1 MPNGLFGEWIIQPSD
16 NKAIGCKTNIPIQ
29 LEKSINSS
37 YREKK
42 RKEQKPLALGCH
54 CIR

>member
-16 NKAIGCKTNIPIQ
+16 NKAIAVNTNILMK
-29 LEKSINSS
+29 LEKPINSS

-42 RKEQKPLALGCH
+42 RKREKPRALDCH
-54 CIR
+54 CAR